1 MTLLM
6 NALTGVT
13 ELFALAGPE
22 ILFFSVAIAGMAL
35 FSRTAMLGSLLAQL
49 MGPPPL
55 KEKKILEEEQEQEE
69 EEKEE
74 YQQNNSESEK
84 ELQKALR
91 DGNHAE
97 AVRIWRERKFVMQAP
112 SSLLLVDVLGALRA
126 CGSTVRSF
134 VVELQQAVERNPA
147 LCEGEA
153 MECLFLALDTE
164 RATGGEQ
171 GLLEALFH
179 ALNEVNAVSPRLQVV
194 MIERVLGWP
203 DGFNEALEKLM
214 DFPAGT
220 RIPGEL
226 GSRLLY
232 SATEQQRLPALVAA
246 LADVQIAW
254 PATALE
260 APMALAEARE
270 NAELCVHLHRAAM
283 NLDIPRT
290 SEECKILLTCLE
302 TQAPAVMR
310 MVAEDIAQNPNLEI
324 NEALGIALLRAGID
338 DNPGLAARV
347 LGRSA

>member
-1 MTLLM
+1 M
-6 NALTGVT
+6 
-13 ELFALAGPE
+13 
-22 ILFFSVAIAGMAL
+22 
-35 FSRTAMLGSLLAQL
+35 
-49 MGPPPL
+49 
-55 KEKKILEEEQEQEE
+55 EESQQQEE
-69 EEKEE
+69 EEE
-74 YQQNNSESEK
+74 QQQDNSEK

-91 DGNHAE
+91 DGNRAE

-112 SSLLLVDVLGALRA
+112 SSLLLVDMLGALRA
-126 CGSTVRSF
+126 CGSAARSF

-164 RATGGEQ
+164 RATGEDQ

-179 ALNEVNAVSPRLQVV
+179 ALNEVNAVTPRLRVV
-194 MIERVLGWP
+194 MIERVLGWQ

-214 DFPAGT
+214 DLPAGT

-232 SATEQQRLPALVAA
+232 FATEQQRLPALVAA
-246 LADVQIAW
+246 LADVQVAW
-254 PATALE
+254 AAAALE

-270 NAELCVHLHRAAM
+270 DAELCVHLHRAAM

-290 SEECKILLTCLE
+290 SEECRILLTCLE

-310 MVAEDIAQNPNLEI
+310 MVVEDIAQNPNLEI
-324 NEALGIALLRAGID
+324 SEALGLALLRAGID